1 MTAPVPGAPEAL
13 ASIYADAE
21 ARLLA
26 IIAQAV
32 ERTGAAPDWAIR
44 QLAEI
49 GQLSAAA
56 QGLLAELNPVV
67 ADAIEAA
74 LAESAA
80 AGIVAADNEIAEAWQ
95 VTPTTLPAA
104 AVDVAAVSALAAET
118 VAVVADTNHAILRNT
133 VDAFRTIVA
142 ETTGRTVTGVN
153 TRQQVLQQA
162 LDRFAREGIR
172 GFTDS
177 AGRNWRMDT
186 YADMALRTSAFR
198 ALTQGHAARLQER
211 GHDLVVV
218 SHHRNPAPQCQ
229 PFEGK
234 VLSLSGRTPNGKH
247 RMRGVGGREYVVDV
261 VASVREAEARGLHH
275 PNCRHRYTLYVPGA
289 RIPQPEPYDPRGY
302 KNEQKLRYLETQVR
316 ASKRLEAVATTPEA
330 AAKARARTRHY
341 QGRIREHVADTGVAR
356 KRFREQLREG
366 NEGNAI
372 DPVRVTTIRRPDP
385 PDGGTSTPKKP
396 KDPKPPPGPYDH
408 IDDVDELGRQAEKAI
423 EAGDFDALDHLEA
436 RQALLM
442 EQAAKRDAK
451 NAAAREKRAAETAA
465 KQARQ
470 DAEFDRLMAAGVDPE
485 EAVARAFGI
494 TVEQQRRENAIN
506 TLRRQGYD
514 GAGFD
519 ELTRNAYGDVVHE
532 EWLAAENE
540 LTFLV
545 RKKYEADVDP
555 RDLWKMNEETARKR
569 ATPELL
575 EWWDEHGRTTLEGFR
590 ENWLGGTQG
599 NTRGGDFLQ

>member
-1 MTAPVPGAPEAL
+1 MTAPTPGAPEAL

-26 IIAQAV
+26 IIAQAI
-32 ERTGAAPDWAIR
+32 ERTGTAPDWAIR

-67 ADAIEAA
+67 AQAIEAT
-74 LAESAA
+74 LAESAT
-80 AGIVAADNEIAEAWQ
+80 AGIVAADAEIADAWQ
-95 VTPTTLPAA
+95 MAPPVAPAA
-104 AVDVAAVSALAAET
+104 GVVDVAAVAALAAET
-118 VAVVADTNHAILRNT
+118 VQVATATHHNILRDT
-133 VDAFRTIVA
+133 VDAYRNIVA
-142 ETTGRTVTGVN
+142 ETTGRTITGVA

-162 LDRFAREGIR
+162 LDRFAQKGLS
-172 GFTDS
+172 GFTDK
-177 AGRNWRMDT
+177 AGRRWGMDT

-198 ALTQGHAARLQER
+198 AQTQGHASRLAER

-218 SHHRNPAPQCQ
+218 SHHRNPSPQCQ
-229 PFEGK
+229 PFEAK

-247 RMRGVGGREYVVDV
+247 RMRGVGGREYVVEV
-261 VASVREAEARGLHH
+261 VASVAEAERAGLHH

-289 RIPQPEPYDPRGY
+289 RLPKPEPYDPRGY
-302 KNEQKLRYLETQVR
+302 KNEQKLRYLESQVR
-316 ASKRLEAVATTPEA
+316 ASKRREAVSLDPADRKRAAARTRAYQARIRDHVATT
-330 AAKARARTRHY
+330 
-341 QGRIREHVADTGVAR
+341 GVGR
-356 KRFREQLREG
+356 KRFREQLRQGDEG
-366 NEGNAI
+366 AAI
-372 DPVRVTTIRRPDP
+372 APTRVTVRRPDP
-385 PDGGTSTPKKP
+385 TASGSAPKA
-396 KDPKPPPGPYDH
+396 PKPPPGPYDH
-408 IDDVDELGRQAEKAI
+408 IDDVEELGREAEKAI
-423 EAGDFDALDHLEA
+423 EAGDFDALDVLEA

-442 EQAAKRDAK
+442 ERAAKREAK
-451 NAAAREKRAAETAA
+451 NTAAREKRAAETAA

-485 EAVARAFGI
+485 EAVAKAFGI

-532 EWLAAENE
+532 EWLAAETE